1 MLVSIPIGL
10 RDISANAQKEWLGA
24 IERRVASTAS
34 YLSSIK
40 AIKMTGL
47 SDRVSETIQASR
59 VTELQISGKFRKLLG
74 LSVGISTLSQSAV
87 PVMSLITYT
96 MVMRAT
102 GTGYLDTAT
111 AFTTL
116 SLVSLLTYPI
126 KNISAAAPRVA
137 AAVGCFQRI
146 QEYILSCGQPE
157 FDPEGPSRPSSEKS
171 DTDIELRDLSSKT
184 RKTAKEPVL
193 KVERADFAF
202 SSTAEPILREID
214 MSLARGSWTILTGPV
229 GSGKS
234 VLLLA
239 LLKELKL
246 VAGSLSRHPAAQIG
260 YCAQDPWLP
269 NLSIRQIILANQGFD
284 DAWYSTVI
292 DACRLN
298 IDFSSLP
305 AGDETVIGSNGVSLS
320 GGQKQRVSLAR
331 AVYSRKPLLILDDV
345 LSGLDPVTEQAIVDN
360 VFADG
365 GILRKHGVTVLLATH
380 SGKREEMDRF
390 MELMC

>member
-1 MLVSIPIGL
+1 LLVLVSIPIGL
-10 RDISANAQKEWLGA
+10 RDISANAQKEWLRA
-24 IERRVASTAS
+24 IESRVASTAS

-59 VTELQISGKFRKLLG
+59 IAELQISGKFRKLLG

-96 MVMRAT
+96 MVMRAN

-116 SLVSLLTYPI
+116 SLVSLLAYPI

-157 FDPEGPSRPSSEKS
+157 SDPEASRPPSEKS
-171 DTDIELRDLSSKT
+171 DDDIELRNLSSKT
-184 RKTAKEPVL
+184 GRTADEPML
-193 KVERADFAF
+193 KVERADFTF
-202 SSTAEPILREID
+202 SSAADPILREID
-214 MSLARGSWTILTGPV
+214 MSLTRGTWTILTGPV

-246 VAGSLSRHPAAQIG
+246 VAGSLSRHHAAQIG

-284 DAWYSTVI
+284 GAWYSTVI

-331 AVYSRKPLLILDDV
+331 AVYSRKSLLILDDV

-365 GILRKHGVTVLLATH
+365 GILRKHGITVLLATH
-380 SGKREEMDRF
+380 SGKSEETI
-390 MELMC
+390 ELV